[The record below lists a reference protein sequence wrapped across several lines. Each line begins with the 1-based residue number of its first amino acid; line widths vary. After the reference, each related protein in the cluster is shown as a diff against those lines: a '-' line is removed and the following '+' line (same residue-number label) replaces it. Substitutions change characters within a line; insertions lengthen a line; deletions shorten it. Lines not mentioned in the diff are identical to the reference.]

1 MYEKM
6 GPSTDD
12 SGQESLNSL
21 EGYRKFQPMHNVY
34 FVSSEDSGESNALIS
49 REFKLSW
56 AMVSAELIASTNFL
70 LLTFVD
76 SHLLSEGEKT
86 FVRNRKQR

>member
-1 MYEKM
+1 MYEKIVL
-6 GPSTDD
+6 STDD

-21 EGYRKFQPMHNVY
+21 EGYRKCQPMHNVY

-56 AMVSAELIASTNFL
+56 PAVSAELIYIPSNIYNKKELAHFEL
-70 LLTFVD
+70 KYL
-76 SHLLSEGEKT
+76 
-86 FVRNRKQR
+86 

>member
-1 MYEKM
+1 MYEKIVL
-6 GPSTDD
+6 STDD

-56 AMVSAELIASTNFL
+56 ATVPAELTLQLPIFFFKLNILYF
-70 LLTFVD
+70 F
-76 SHLLSEGEKT
+76 
-86 FVRNRKQR
+86 